1 MQITSGPRYIF
12 AALPSLIVRFKMSMA
27 NPSNLEFYARNS
39 GIAMAHLRLPIL
51 SAQIKNLLL
60 LQYSRLP

>member
-12 AALPSLIVRFKMSMA
+12 AALPSLIVRFKMSMP

-39 GIAMAHLRLPIL
+39 GIAMAHLRLSIPT
-51 SAQIKNLLL
+51 A
-60 LQYSRLP
+60 